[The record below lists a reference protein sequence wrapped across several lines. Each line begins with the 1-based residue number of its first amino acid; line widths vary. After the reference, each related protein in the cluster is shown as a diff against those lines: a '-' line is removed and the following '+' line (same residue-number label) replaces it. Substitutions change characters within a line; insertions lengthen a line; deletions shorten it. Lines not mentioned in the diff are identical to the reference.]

1 MTNPTTAMTGP
12 RITQV
17 VEPLIELPPS
27 TPIPCKVKTAPA
39 KAMAM
44 PTTDHPPPR
53 MPSADHARSRRRGSA
68 DDRQRSLVGQPVE
81 RVLHHRRHVLVDG
94 VRVWT
99 RTEPL
104 PQADR
109 WQDLSGDL
117 RGERQPSGQV
127 EHVDAEG
134 RPDRDR
140 QDLHTGE
147 TVRPEG
153 GGQGVGT

>member
-1 MTNPTTAMTGP
+1 MTSPTTTMTGP
-12 RITQV
+12 RIAHV

-39 KAMAM
+39 TAMTM
-44 PTTDHPPPR
+44 PTTDHPRPR
-53 MPSADHARSRRRGSA
+53 MPSADHARLRGCGSA
-68 DDRQRSLVGQPVE
+68 DDRQRSLVGQPIE
-81 RVLHHRRHVLVDG
+81 CVLHHRRHVLVDRVG
-94 VRVWT
+94 VWT

-104 PQADR
+104 PQVDR
-109 WQDLSGDL
+109 WQDLGGDL
-117 RGERQPSGQV
+117 RGERQASGQV

-147 TVRPEG
+147 SVQP
-153 GGQGVGT
+153 